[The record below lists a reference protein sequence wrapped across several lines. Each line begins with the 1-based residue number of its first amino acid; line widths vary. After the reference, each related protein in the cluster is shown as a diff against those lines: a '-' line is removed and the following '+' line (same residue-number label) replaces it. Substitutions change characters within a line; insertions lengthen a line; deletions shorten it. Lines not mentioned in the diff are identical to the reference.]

1 MKKSLLVAL
10 LCLTVAIGA
19 LSGCTMAEEVLPSAA
34 PTMDATAS
42 PNATATATATAT
54 AGTGTT
60 MGN

>member
-19 LSGCTMAEEVLPSAA
+19 LSGCSMAEEVLPSAA
-34 PTMDATAS
+34 PTMEATAAPTAS
-42 PNATATATATAT
+42 ATATATAN
-54 AGTGTT
+54 AGTGA